1 MTDDLN
7 LSSFVLNMRSKQTKE
22 PVGKNPGIGWALFPK
37 TKRQLLIHFFLSS
50 ERRHYFR
57 EITRL
62 VKASP
67 GAVQRELATLVDA
80 GILASEKVGR
90 QRYYWADPDCMI
102 YSELKSIVLKSFGAI
117 DTIRSELIRFEN
129 DIRIAFIYGSI
140 VDNSDTA
147 KSDID
152 LMVIGTLSFRKLAGM
167 LNKVETVLNRPINP
181 TLYST
186 AEFLDKMKKRNHFLH
201 SIFKSEKLFVIGT
214 NDDLVRLAK

>member
-1 MTDDLN
+1 
-7 LSSFVLNMRSKQTKE
+7 MRSKETKE
-22 PVGKNPGIGWALFPK
+22 TISKSPGIGGALFPK

-67 GAVQRELATLVDA
+67 GVVQRELTTLVDA

-102 YSELKSIVLKSFGAI
+102 YSELKSIVLKSFGAV
-117 DTIRSELIRFEN
+117 DTIRSELIKFEN

-140 VDNSDTA
+140 VNNSDTA

-152 LMVIGTLSFRKLAGM
+152 LMVVGTLSFRKLAGI
-167 LNKVETVLNRPINP
+167 LNKVEGVLNRPINP

-186 AEFLDKMKKRNHFLH
+186 EEFLDKMKKRNHFLQ
-201 SIFKSEKLFVIGT
+201 SIAESEKLFVIGT
-214 NDDLVRLAK
+214 NDDLIRLAK